1 MSEVE
6 SRLIRC
12 FSSVFPGLTAEE
24 LRAASAQAVGAWD
37 SLSGVTLV
45 VVIQEEFGVDI
56 DPEVL
61 PQLDSFEAFSAFLN
75 QSSPPEQ

>member
-12 FSSVFPGLTAEE
+12 FSSVFPGLTVEE
-24 LRAASAQAVGAWD
+24 LRAAHAESVGAWD

-45 VVIQEEFGVDI
+45 AVIQEEFGVDI

-61 PQLDSFEAFSAFLN
+61 PQLDSFEAFRTFFN

>member
-24 LRAASAQAVGAWD
+24 LRVASAESVGAWD

-45 VVIQEEFGVDI
+45 AVIQEEFGVDI

-61 PQLDSFEAFSAFLN
+61 PQLDSFEAFRAFFN

>member
-24 LRAASAQAVGAWD
+24 LRAASAESVGAWD
-37 SLSGVTLV
+37 SLSGVKLV
-45 VVIQEEFGVDI
+45 AVIQEEFGVDI
-56 DPEVL
+56 DPEVRK
-61 PQLDSFEAFSAFLN
+61 LDSFEAFRAFLN

>member
-24 LRAASAQAVGAWD
+24 LRAASAESVGAWD

-45 VVIQEEFGVDI
+45 AVIQEEFGVDI

-61 PQLDSFEAFSAFLN
+61 PQLDSFEAFRAFFH

>member
-6 SRLIRC
+6 SRLIHC
-12 FSSVFPGLTAEE
+12 FSSVFPGLAAEE
-24 LRAASAQAVGAWD
+24 LRAASAETVGAWD

-45 VVIQEEFGVDI
+45 AVIQEEFGVDI

-61 PQLDSFEAFSAFLN
+61 PQLDSFEAFRAFFN
-75 QSSPPEQ
+75 QKRPPEQ